1 MPGTSPGMTSVL
13 RLPRRWPNER
23 AEMVDSET
31 MPAQLP
37 AADPVGSAAI
47 DVAHLVKL
55 YKTTRAV
62 DDVSFRIAR
71 GSITGL
77 LGGNGAGKTTTIA
90 MIMGLVLPTS
100 GRIQVLGHTMPD
112 QSAEVLGRMN
122 FESPYVDMPMRL
134 TVRQNLTIFGRL
146 YGVTKLSARIEQLAS
161 DLDLGDFLDRANGK
175 LSAGQKTRVA
185 LAKALINQPELL
197 LLDEPTASLDPDT
210 ADWVRRR
217 LEEYRKAHDA
227 TILLASHNM
236 LEVERLCDRVIIMKR
251 GRIEDDDSP
260 DRIMARY
267 NRDTLEEVFLD
278 VARGRA
284 REGAS

>member
-1 MPGTSPGMTSVL
+1 MVKSDAISASSPGGSTK
-13 RLPRRWPNER
+13 PAPT
-23 AEMVDSET
+23 ET
-31 MPAQLP
+31 
-37 AADPVGSAAI
+37 AAI
-47 DVAHLVKL
+47 DVVHLVKL
-55 YKTTRAV
+55 YKTARAV
-62 DDVSFRIAR
+62 DDVTFRIGR

-90 MIMGLVLPTS
+90 MIMGLVLPTA
-100 GRIQVLGHTMPD
+100 GRIQVLGHPMPEA
-112 QSAEVLGRMN
+112 SAEVLGRMN

-146 YGVTKLSARIEQLAS
+146 YAVENLRERIEQLTA
-161 DLDLGDFLDRANGK
+161 DLDFNDILDRANGK

-210 ADWVRRR
+210 ADWVRQH
-217 LEEYRKAHDA
+217 LADYRKTHNA

-251 GRIEDDDSP
+251 GRIEGDDTP
-260 DRIMARY
+260 AGIMARY
-267 NRDTLEEVFLD
+267 NRSTLEEVFLD
-278 VARGRA
+278 VARGRN
-284 REGAS
+284 REAAQ

>member
-1 MPGTSPGMTSVL
+1 MTTNDAVSPE
-13 RLPRRWPNER
+13 LP
-23 AEMVDSET
+23 VTD
-31 MPAQLP
+31 PA
-37 AADPVGSAAI
+37 GSTAI
-47 DVAHLVKL
+47 EVAHLVKL

-62 DDVSFRIAR
+62 DDISFRIAR

-100 GRIQVLGHTMPD
+100 GRIRVLGCRMPE

-146 YGVTKLSARIEQLAS
+146 YAVENLRERIAQLAA
-161 DLDLGDFLDRANGK
+161 DLDLAEFLDRPNGK

-210 ADWVRRR
+210 ADWIRQH
-217 LEEYRKAHDA
+217 LETYRKAHGA

-251 GRIEDDDSP
+251 GRIEDDDTP
-260 DRIMARY
+260 DQIMARY
-267 NRDTLEEVFLD
+267 NRTTLEEVFLD
-278 VARGRA
+278 VARGRVQ
-284 REGAS
+284 EITP

>member
-1 MPGTSPGMTSVL
+1 MTPDDVAS
-13 RLPRRWPNER
+13 LP
-23 AEMVDSET
+23 
-31 MPAQLP
+31 LP
-37 AADPVGSAAI
+37 AAGSAAI
-47 DVAHLVKL
+47 EVAGLVKF

-100 GRIQVLGHTMPD
+100 GRIQVLGCSMPE
-112 QSAEVLGRMN
+112 QSADVLGRMN

-134 TVRQNLTIFGRL
+134 TVRQNLSIFGRL
-146 YGVTKLSARIEQLAS
+146 YAVANLRDRIAQLAA

-210 ADWVRRR
+210 ADWIRQH
-217 LEEYRKAHDA
+217 LETYRKTHGA

-260 DRIMARY
+260 EGIMARY
-267 NRDTLEEVFLD
+267 KSTTLEEVFLD

-284 REGAS
+284 QENTPREKVSRNVRGEAAPAANGPGTNAP

>member
-1 MPGTSPGMTSVL
+1 MMMDDTLSPG
-13 RLPRRWPNER
+13 
-23 AEMVDSET
+23 
-31 MPAQLP
+31 LP
-37 AADPVGSAAI
+37 ATDPAGSAAI
-47 DVAHLVKL
+47 EVAHLVKL

-100 GRIQVLGHTMPD
+100 GRIRVLGASIPA
-112 QSAEVLGRMN
+112 QSADVLGRMN

-134 TVRQNLTIFGRL
+134 TVRQNLSIFGRL
-146 YGVTKLSARIEQLAS
+146 YAVENLRERIAQLAA
-161 DLDLGDFLDRANGK
+161 DLDLGEFLDRANGK

-210 ADWVRRR
+210 ADWIRQH
-217 LEEYRKAHDA
+217 LETYRKAHGA

-260 DRIMARY
+260 DKIMARY
-267 NRDTLEEVFLD
+267 NRATLEEVFLD

-284 REGAS
+284 QDGTS

>member
-1 MPGTSPGMTSVL
+1 MTNNGAITSQF
-13 RLPRRWPNER
+13 
-23 AEMVDSET
+23 A
-31 MPAQLP
+31 
-37 AADPVGSAAI
+37 AADPLGSAAI
-47 DVAHLVKL
+47 DVARLVKL

-100 GRIQVLGHTMPD
+100 GRIRVLGCSMPE
-112 QSAEVLGRMN
+112 QSADVLGRMN

-134 TVRQNLTIFGRL
+134 TVRQNLTIFGKL
-146 YGVTKLSARIEQLAS
+146 YAVEDLRGRIEQLAA
-161 DLDLGDFLDRANGK
+161 DLDLGEFLDRANGK

-210 ADWVRRR
+210 ADWIRQH
-217 LEEYRKAHDA
+217 LEDYRKAHGA

-236 LEVERLCDRVIIMKR
+236 FEVERLCDRVIIMKR

-260 DRIMARY
+260 DGIMARY
-267 NRDTLEEVFLD
+267 NRATLEEVFLD
-278 VARGRA
+278 VARGRVQ
-284 REGAS
+284 ESAS

>member
-1 MPGTSPGMTSVL
+1 MQQVDTG
-13 RLPRRWPNER
+13 RER
-23 AEMVDSET
+23 AANDAFT
-31 MPAQLP
+31 TDQG
-37 AADPVGSAAI
+37 GSAAI
-47 DVAHLVKL
+47 DVAHLVKV

-62 DDVSFRIAR
+62 DDISFRIAR

-100 GRIQVLGHTMPD
+100 GTVHVLGAKIPEQRYD
-112 QSAEVLGRMN
+112 VLGRMN

-146 YGVTKLSARIEQLAS
+146 YAVRHLRERIDRLAE
-161 DLDLGDFLDRANGK
+161 DLDLKDFLDRANGK

-185 LAKALINQPELL
+185 LAKALINEPDLL

-210 ADWVRRR
+210 ADWVRQH
-217 LEEYRKAHDA
+217 LETYRKTHNA

-251 GRIEDDDSP
+251 GKIEDDDSP
-260 DRIMARY
+260 ERIMARY

-278 VARGRA
+278 VARGRV
-284 REGAS
+284 REGAPEGTS

>member
-1 MPGTSPGMTSVL
+1 MVNSDAIAASSPTAA
-13 RLPRRWPNER
+13 PP
-23 AEMVDSET
+23 ET
-31 MPAQLP
+31 
-37 AADPVGSAAI
+37 AAI

-55 YKTTRAV
+55 YKTTKAV
-62 DDVSFRIAR
+62 DDVTFRISR

-100 GRIQVLGHTMPD
+100 GRIQVLGRPMPD
-112 QSAEVLGRMN
+112 ESAEVLGRMN

-146 YGVTKLSARIEQLAS
+146 YAVENLRERIEQLAA
-161 DLDLGDFLDRANGK
+161 DLDLNDFLDRANGK

-210 ADWVRRR
+210 ADWVRQH
-217 LEEYRKAHDA
+217 LADYRKTHDA

-260 DRIMARY
+260 DQIMARY
-267 NRDTLEEVFLD
+267 NRATLEEVFLD